1 VSERSLQRS
10 LRRAEENRRAKLR
23 AAETRARQKTEE
35 EALASRIAE
44 TVALAKGRGEE
55 VLESKGRVRVAS
67 RDGLLW
73 LIERGG
79 FEGAEIERR
88 AAQDFRQLWLAAGS
102 EGRLRSCLDGRVRG
116 APSEGAAEAQ
126 TRARI
131 RLDRARA
138 AVTDAMGARAAGR
151 FWELLERV
159 CGEGRTL
166 WELSSANR
174 QQAGVMEGC
183 LLSGLG
189 VLASY
194 WRIG

>member
-1 VSERSLQRS
+1 MQRSLQ
-10 LRRAEENRRAKLR
+10 RAEENRRAKLR
-23 AAETRARQKTEE
+23 AAESRARQKTEDA
-35 EALASRIAE
+35 ALAARIAE
-44 TVALAKGRGEE
+44 TVTLAKGRGEE
-55 VLESKGRVRVAS
+55 VVESKGRVRVTS
-67 RDGLLW
+67 RDGLMW

-88 AAQDFRQLWLAAGS
+88 AAQDFRQLWLVAGS
-102 EGRLRSCLDGRVRG
+102 EGRLRSCLDGRIRG
-116 APSEGAAEAQ
+116 APSERAAEAQ

-131 RLDRARA
+131 ALDRARA
-138 AVTDAMGARAAGR
+138 AVTEAMGVRAAR
-151 FWELLERV
+151 RSWELVEQV

-166 WELSSANR
+166 WELSQANR
-174 QQAGVMEGC
+174 QQAGIMEGC